1 MNTTFSAW
9 AGFIGDV
16 LYNYEHNVFIPAY
29 LDKIDK
35 MTNKYARFA
44 NPQWNIIKV

>member
-1 MNTTFSAW
+1 
-9 AGFIGDV
+9 
-16 LYNYEHNVFIPAY
+16 

-44 NPQWNIIKV
+44 NPQWNIIKVWENNENSSIYMYNK